1 MIPHFECL
9 CDRSE
14 YPDIMPS
21 CIYQGGPRRLQLP
34 FRCSTHF
41 VTDTHK
47 LQLMST
53 EPTRFG
59 MQPHKFG
66 GRFTAPLSIRAYS
79 FLSDPRT
86 DPQIKASIVDV
97 HVGSSDGAVTLPRK
111 ATNVEVLARLQ
122 TPAMR
127 EARVLR
133 LSDAQNAFGGWVDN
147 PDESLL
153 FNTMMEYYLYR
164 GAWCCTSRFID
175 GNADNGRVYLKT
187 PPALSRPRGG

>member
-1 MIPHFECL
+1 M
-9 CDRSE
+9 
-14 YPDIMPS
+14 
-21 CIYQGGPRRLQLP
+21 
-34 FRCSTHF
+34 
-41 VTDTHK
+41 
-47 LQLMST
+47 
-53 EPTRFG
+53 
-59 MQPHKFG
+59 
-66 GRFTAPLSIRAYS
+66 
-79 FLSDPRT
+79 
-86 DPQIKASIVDV
+86 
-97 HVGSSDGAVTLPRK
+97 
-111 ATNVEVLARLQ
+111 Q

>member
-1 MIPHFECL
+1 MAIARVLNRTLVIPHFECL

-97 HVGSSDGAVTLPRK
+97 HVGSSDGAVTLPHK

-122 TPAMR
+122 TPGHEGGTSA
-127 EARVLR
+127 EALGVGFC
-133 LSDAQNAFGGWVDN
+133 AFARHVALHRCWV
-147 PDESLL
+147 P
-153 FNTMMEYYLYR
+153 
-164 GAWCCTSRFID
+164 
-175 GNADNGRVYLKT
+175 LKHEASTRIAPRT
-187 PPALSRPRGG
+187 P